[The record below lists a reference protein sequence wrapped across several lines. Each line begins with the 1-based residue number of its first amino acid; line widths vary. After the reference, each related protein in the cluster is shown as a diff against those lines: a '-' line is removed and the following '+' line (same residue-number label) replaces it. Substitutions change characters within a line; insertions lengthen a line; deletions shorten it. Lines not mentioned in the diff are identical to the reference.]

1 MVPSKL
7 LPLKGAVRLFKACHS
22 PYITV
27 ALVNVTILLKTVT
40 SLITESLELR
50 GDKDKLTGVL
60 YIFYSNK
67 VTKQKISGC
76 RNHSKI
82 H

>member
-7 LPLKGAVRLFKACHS
+7 LPLKGAVRLFKARHS

-40 SLITESLELR
+40 FLTTQSLELR
-50 GDKDKLTGVL
+50 GDKDKLTGV
-60 YIFYSNK
+60 YIPFI
-67 VTKQKISGC
+67 VI
-76 RNHSKI
+76 R
-82 H
+82 